1 MDNADKFL
9 KALLSAQFG
18 EGARK
23 TQEEEW
29 QETMNQFGKQLMP
42 VMNGLKNAGFTHDE
56 AFQILLKIL
65 PVSINS

>member
-23 TQEEEW
+23 TEEEER
-29 QETMNQFGKQLMP
+29 QEATAQLGKQLMP
-42 VMNGLKNAGFTHDE
+42 IMNGLKDAGFTHDE

-65 PVSINS
+65 PVTING